1 MSSTETNLTMTR
13 SRNYLESKWVRKTL
27 VLRQKDVVSC
37 NR

>member
-1 MSSTETNLTMTR
+1 MTG
-13 SRNYLESKWVRKTL
+13 SRNQWVRKTS